1 MYPSLTL
8 SKGFSTKGMF
18 RNIGIDKK
26 KMNKQSTK
34 GNSNDEKMAELCC
47 QHLFHPRVPA
57 SSKFLPGM
65 VANLNSSLSSR
76 VKIIRKTCLY
86 THVSVRLTLSVYLCV
101 TLYFMIDKIENLLM
115 LPSPEMLKI
124 IKMSVTKAAQER

>member
-18 RNIGIDKK
+18 RNIGIDMK
-26 KMNKQSTK
+26 KMNKQTTKGSTK
-34 GNSNDEKMAELCC
+34 EEKGNC

-76 VKIIRKTCLY
+76 VKIIKKICLY
-86 THVSVRLTLSVYLCV
+86 THISVRLTLSVYLCV

-124 IKMSVTKAAQER
+124 INMSVTKAAQQR